1 MATTTTMS
9 RPSTRTRDKND
20 AIAVERATRTV
31 VPRVDIYET
40 DTAYVLLADMP
51 GVASGGLEVT
61 ADRDELT
68 IRGHVQPTM
77 NTPDYQEFE
86 LTDYHRIFVLTED
99 LDTAS
104 ITATLKD
111 GVLRVE
117 VPKHPR
123 LQPKKISVRAE

>member
-1 MATTTTMS
+1 MATTTMS
-9 RPSTRTRDKND
+9 RPSTRARDRND
-20 AIAVERATRTV
+20 TIEVVQTTRTV

-40 DTAYVLLADMP
+40 DTAYLLLADMP

-68 IRGHVQPTM
+68 IRGHVEPAKH
-77 NTPDYQEFE
+77 TPDHQEFE
-86 LTDYHRIFVLTED
+86 LADYHRIFVLTED